1 MVKVLSFRFK
11 QCFDP
16 FSMLP
21 VEGSSET
28 RPFKHLSNHVFWS
41 RYFRKYISY
50 DGDVFWGTLMSY
62 LKTQKNINKNF
73 FVFQICPSELVAF
86 NCLYYADNACHRQ
99 SMSYQTVF
107 RFCISLKETF
117 PNAITFT
124 VINKYDKGA
133 VVQIGTVFRPI
144 CPVFSRRII

>member
-1 MVKVLSFRFK
+1 MLK
-11 QCFDP
+11 QI
-16 FSMLP
+16 
-21 VEGSSET
+21 EE
-28 RPFKHLSNHVFWS
+28 K
-41 RYFRKYISY
+41 
-50 DGDVFWGTLMSY
+50 
-62 LKTQKNINKNF
+62 F
-73 FVFQICPSELVAF
+73 FVFEIYASELVPF
-86 NCLYYADNACHRQ
+86 NRLYYADNACHRQ